1 MRHIVLT
8 TAALSLIASVA
19 YAQQDTSAQRDP
31 QNPAVKGMHDNNSAT
46 PVAGA
51 NSFTMKEAKSQIEAK
66 GYTRVANLKKD
77 KDGVWHARAM
87 KDGAS
92 VPVTV
97 DYQGNVN

>member
-8 TAALSLIASVA
+8 TAALSLIATMA
-19 YAQQDTSAQRDP
+19 SAQPLPAQSGP

-51 NSFTMKEAKSQIEAK
+51 NSFTMREAKSQIEAK
-66 GYTRVANLKKD
+66 GYTHVAKLKKD
-77 KDGVWHARAM
+77 KSGVWRGMAM

-92 VPVTV
+92 GPVSV